1 MRPLAMINSFNPV
14 IWNPTPALFPPT
26 YGYQAMPMP
35 MDFWSPAPPPMD
47 FLYGPNPMM
56 FSTVPLPFAPPPPW
70 MMQMP
75 AYPMMTCTTTP
86 MFSQPFS
93 QGAPPIDFNSSFS
106 SAPRM
111 ESSSSMSLD
120 QKKALMAERETAF
133 RDNQKNFSKSMSSWG
148 TSLMKDM
155 EERRKAEKE
164 GRV

>member
-1 MRPLAMINSFNPV
+1 MISSFNPV
-14 IWNPTPALFPPT
+14 VWNQTPALFPPT
-26 YGYQAMPMP
+26 YSYQSMP

-70 MMQMP
+70 SMQIP
-75 AYPMMTCTTTP
+75 SFPTTT
-86 MFSQPFS
+86 FSTPFFG
-93 QGAPPIDFNSSFS
+93 QGAPPIDFTSSFS

-148 TSLMKDM
+148 SSLMKDM